1 MTLPR
6 LSTRP
11 FSAAG
16 VVAVLRRADDGS
28 ADVVVTTLSMGKG
41 DDVVV
46 SQDVRRVP
54 VPQHEHGRDNAV
66 INVELP
72 LSHLTP
78 PVHTLLIP
86 PTYVPFL
93 ADRVTVLNLA
103 GNSLET
109 LPATLWSLT
118 SLRELNVSHNAL
130 SRLSPLV
137 ACLAGLV
144 ELHINGNQL
153 TEMPSTLAQCT
164 RLAVLDASDNRLTS
178 LPATL
183 LTLPSLRRL
192 WVDNNQFASAL
203 AGTTTTTAAS
213 STARATTRIF
223 QPITQPPSLRKL
235 AVQAAAVYL
244 KSHDWHAFCH
254 HCPDYQYPS
263 PRRIA
268 RHLVGELRAAAAAEQ
283 GAAPDPHHHHAVQR
297 LLTAL
302 FSQNPAPKAMHGGLQ
317 RSRATDLDLSL
328 LDWDMADEE
337 VDGADHDAGYD
348 LFVRDPN
355 GFEVAERI
363 ANCDSSS
370 SDNDVRFA
378 QSVWRRILDRIRAM
392 LAPTEVARQV
402 GSPSTPPPDESAQ
415 PATSRHL
422 SIRTHRTD
430 ELCKDLPPPTPRSG
444 PMSAASSPTKSDGAS
459 PTSWSLATSNP
470 RSPLTPSIPS
480 PPSAFGY
487 FCLFQIM
494 PTPLVLALSVPQD
507 VCASCMAGI
516 YYPPRT
522 TSQSDDTIRFA
533 TLQAVLGNFVPLEWH
548 LCSVKCWL
556 KVCQSVWQTRSA
568 TIKVRRAAPVPAG
581 AVTATWATAQG
592 AVRSAATDGS
602 RTRAGSL

>member
-1 MTLPR
+1 M
-6 LSTRP
+6 
-11 FSAAG
+11 
-16 VVAVLRRADDGS
+16 LRRADDGT
-28 ADVVVTTLSMGKG
+28 ADVVATTLIAGTG
-41 DDVVV
+41 DDTVVP
-46 SQDVRRVP
+46 QDVLRVP
-54 VPQHEHGRDNAV
+54 VPQHEHDRDDAV
-66 INVELP
+66 PNVELS

-78 PVHTLLIP
+78 PVHKLLIP

-93 ADRVTVLNLA
+93 ADHITVLNLA

-137 ACLAGLV
+137 ACLASLV
-144 ELHINGNQL
+144 ELHVNGNQL
-153 TEMPSTLAQCT
+153 TELPSTLAQCT
-164 RLAVLDASDNRLTS
+164 RLSVLDASDNRLTS

-183 LTLPSLRRL
+183 LTLPALRRL

-203 AGTTTTTAAS
+203 AATTATTTTTG
-213 STARATTRIF
+213 TNRATTRIF

-235 AVQAAAVYL
+235 AVQAAAVHL
-244 KSHDWHAFCH
+244 KTHGWHAFCH
-254 HCPDYQYPS
+254 HCPDYKYPS

-268 RHLVGELRAAAAAEQ
+268 RHLVGELREAAAAEQ
-283 GAAPDPHHHHAVQR
+283 GTSPDPHHHHAVQR

-302 FSQNPAPKAMHGGLQ
+302 FNQNPAPKVAHGGAQ
-317 RSRATDLDLSL
+317 RPRATDLDLSL

-348 LFVRDPN
+348 PFARDPN
-355 GFEVAERI
+355 GFEVADRI
-363 ANCDSSS
+363 AMCDSPS
-370 SDNDVRFA
+370 SDDDLRFA
-378 QSVWRRILDRIRAM
+378 QSVWRRIFDRIRTM
-392 LAPTEVARQV
+392 LAPVAVARQV
-402 GSPSTPPPDESAQ
+402 GSPSTPPPDESVQVA
-415 PATSRHL
+415 ASRHL

-430 ELCKDLPPPTPRSG
+430 DLCKDLPPPTPRSG
-444 PMSAASSPTKSDGAS
+444 SMSAPSSPTKGDGAS
-459 PTSWSLATSNP
+459 PTSWSLSTSSP

-487 FCLFQIM
+487 YCLFQIM
-494 PTPLVLALSVPQD
+494 PTPLVLALTVPQD

-568 TIKVRRAAPVPAG
+568 TIKVRRAVPAPAG
-581 AVTATWATAQG
+581 AGTAVWATAQG
-592 AVRSAATDGS
+592 AVRSATTDGS

>member
-1 MTLPR
+1 MTL
-6 LSTRP
+6 TRP
-11 FSAAG
+11 SALSAAG
-16 VVAVLRRADDGS
+16 VVAVLRRADDGA
-28 ADVVVTTLSMGKG
+28 ADVVATTLTAGKG
-41 DDVVV
+41 DSVVV

-54 VPQHEHGRDNAV
+54 VPQHEHDRDGSV
-66 INVELP
+66 PNVELA

-93 ADRVTVLNLA
+93 ADHVTVLNLA

-118 SLRELNVSHNAL
+118 SLRELNVSHNSLA
-130 SRLSPLV
+130 RLSPLI
-137 ACLAGLV
+137 ACFATLV
-144 ELHINGNQL
+144 ELHVNGNQL
-153 TEMPSTLAQCT
+153 TELPSTLAQCT
-164 RLAVLDASDNRLTS
+164 HLAVLDASDNRLTS

-183 LTLPSLRRL
+183 LTLPALRRL

-203 AGTTTTTAAS
+203 AATTTTTAVS
-213 STARATTRIF
+213 SSERATTRIF

-235 AVQAAAVYL
+235 AVQAAAIHL
-244 KSHDWHAFCH
+244 KMHGWHAFCH

-268 RHLVGELRAAAAAEQ
+268 RHLVGELRATATAEQ
-283 GAAPDPHHHHAVQR
+283 GATPDPHHHHAVQR

-302 FSQNPAPKAMHGGLQ
+302 FSQNPAPKATHGVH
-317 RSRATDLDLSL
+317 RPRATDLDLSL

-348 LFVRDPN
+348 PFARDPI

-363 ANCDSSS
+363 ANCDSPP
-370 SDNDVRFA
+370 SDEEVRFA
-378 QSVWRRILDRIRAM
+378 RSVWRRILDRIRVI
-392 LAPTEVARQV
+392 LAPAEVARQV

-415 PATSRHL
+415 PAMSRHL

-430 ELCKDLPPPTPRSG
+430 DLCKDLPPPTPRSG
-444 PMSAASSPTKSDGAS
+444 SMSASSSPAKSDGAS
-459 PTSWSLATSNP
+459 PTSWSLAASSP

-487 FCLFQIM
+487 YCLFQIM
-494 PTPLVLALSVPQD
+494 PTPLVLALTVPQD

-568 TIKVRRAAPVPAG
+568 TIKVRRAGPAPVRAG
-581 AVTATWATAQG
+581 TAAWATAQG
-592 AVRSAATDGS
+592 AVRSATTDGS